1 MEAKESYELRL
12 EMAEMHEEFIERMS
26 ASYDNKYYIE
36 TVWYCYSIFEQ
47 RINRLISKY
56 IDKCTLAPDRT
67 DDKSISISTRIKCLK
82 KIINAKYNSFEL
94 IDIDLLNRISDWCE
108 KRNEL
113 VHSLI
118 SLKHYRKFDEEFKN
132 LADLGVSLVF
142 ELYDVITTFRK
153 KWYLSENSIDDFPV
167 KKCRCQKAKCIN
179 ASNL

>member
-12 EMAEMHEEFIERMS
+12 EMAEMHEEFIKRMS

-94 IDIDLLNRISDWCE
+94 IDIDLLNCISDWCE

-118 SLKHYRKFDEEFKN
+118 SLKHYRRFDEEFKN
-132 LADLGVSLVF
+132 LADLGVPLVF
-142 ELYDVITTFRK
+142 ELYDVITTFRE

>member
-47 RINRLISKY
+47 RINRLIAKY

-118 SLKHYRKFDEEFKN
+118 SLKHYRRFDEEFKN
-132 LADLGVSLVF
+132 LADSGVPLVF
-142 ELYDVITTFRK
+142 ELYDVITTFREH
-153 KWYLSENSIDDFPV
+153 WYLSENSIDDFPV
-167 KKCRCQKAKCIN
+167 KRCRCQKAKCIN
-179 ASNL
+179 ASNF